1 MEWNCK
7 SGRGG
12 EVNQRNVVM
21 EKEVEEILSMIKIKF
36 IIVGFEVREGY
47 EVRNVGSFQI

>member
-12 EVNQRNVVM
+12 EVNQRNAAM
-21 EKEVEEILSMIKIKF
+21 EKEAEEILSMTKTKPTIA
-36 IIVGFEVREGY
+36 GFEAREGH
-47 EVRNVGSFQI
+47 EARNVGSL